1 MGFKLAVSVYRKRNA
16 LQKIITTINEY
27 RGHHVVSPNSLLHQ
41 HHHDYL
47 NQHHHHRQYHHHHHH
62 HHHYYYSI
70 DDSSSSQIPS
80 FRATSPAL
88 YEELPRM
95 QKREASIL
103 VSAMEQV

>member
-47 NQHHHHRQYHHHHHH
+47 NQHHHHHQHHHYY
-62 HHHYYYSI
+62 YYYSI

-80 FRATSPAL
+80 FREKSPAL
-88 YEELPRM
+88 YEELPSM
-95 QKREASIL
+95 QIREASIL
-103 VSAMEQV
+103 VSAMGQI